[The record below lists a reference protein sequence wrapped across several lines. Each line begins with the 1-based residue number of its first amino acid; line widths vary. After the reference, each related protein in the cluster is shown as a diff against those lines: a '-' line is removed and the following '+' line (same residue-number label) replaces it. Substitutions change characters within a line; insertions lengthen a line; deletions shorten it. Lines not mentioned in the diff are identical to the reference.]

1 MKSFVSKFPYLLWVF
16 LIATALM
23 AQQQE
28 QQSSTASIHPED
40 GDGVVLDQADAAPD
54 ATDGVMAVTPDDRPL
69 TGGRVIGTGSRGP
82 RHSFF
87 VPGFRVAQILDS
99 NAEMVANSHYRG
111 FSSLNGD
118 LQLIHYFGASTSI
131 RYAGAVRY
139 DTRAE
144 VEGLQ
149 QFTNAHALSISHLN
163 RFRTWD
169 LLFDN
174 ETQYSQ
180 GSNFGAT
187 GMEGLGSIITATSAW
202 GGVGNIQLESTA
214 LQPDL
219 APNQS
224 ILTLRS
230 GRVSNT
236 VLGEADYRPDE
247 RNTFTMTGFYGL
259 LHFTDRGLIDT
270 SQTGFV
276 LGANRAL
283 SPVDS
288 VAVEYGFSNFGFSG
302 TTETLKNNY
311 VGLLYGR
318 KLTGHIAVSAGAGP
332 QFISDRTS
340 ISNDDRLG
348 WQGRATLD
356 WQMRRIGLHA
366 GVLRNLTSGS
376 GVLFGAYTNS
386 IQGGVSYG
394 ISRNWD
400 SSFMF
405 GWARNTGV
413 SSPLRYNTQYFGAS
427 AARHIGRDRSLFFS
441 YDLQHQTSFGCAQT
455 TCAVNGVRHV
465 FGAGFSWT
473 HQPIGMY

>member
-1 MKSFVSKFPYLLWVF
+1 MKYFLRKFSFLLWMF
-16 LIATALM
+16 LIATALI
-23 AQQQE
+23 AQE
-28 QQSSTASIHPED
+28 QQQQQPAADPDD
-40 GDGVVLDQADAAPD
+40 GSGVVLQSANDGPD
-54 ATDGVMAVTPDDRPL
+54 ATDGDVPTVTADERPL

-99 NAEMVANSHYRG
+99 NAEMVADSHYRG

-118 LQLIHYFGASTSI
+118 LQLIHYFGSSTSI

-149 QFTNAHALSISHLN
+149 QFTNAHALSVSRLD
-163 RFRTWD
+163 RFRSWD

-187 GMEGLGSIITATSAW
+187 GMEGLGSVITATSTW

-236 VLGEADYRPDE
+236 VLGEADYRPDDKY
-247 RNTFTMTGFYGL
+247 TFTMTGFYGL
-259 LHFTDRGLIDT
+259 LHFTDKGLIDT
-270 SQTGFV
+270 SQEGFV
-276 LGANRAL
+276 AGANRAL
-283 SPVDS
+283 SPTDS
-288 VAVEYGFSNFGFSG
+288 IAFEYGFSNFNFSG
-302 TTETLKNNY
+302 TTESLKNNY
-311 VGLLYGR
+311 IGILYGR
-318 KLTGHIAVSAGAGP
+318 KLTGQIAVSAGAGP

-356 WQMRRIGLHA
+356 WQMRRVGLHA
-366 GVLRNLTSGS
+366 AVLRNLTSGS

-386 IQGGVSYG
+386 IQGGMGYG

-400 SSFMF
+400 SSFIF
-405 GWARNTGV
+405 GWARNTAV
-413 SSPLRYNTQYFGAS
+413 TSALRYNTQYFGAS
-427 AARHIGRDRSLFFS
+427 AGRHVGRDRSIFFS
-441 YDLQHQTSFGCAQT
+441 YDLQHQTSFGCAST

-465 FGAGFSWT
+465 FGVGFSWT
-473 HQPIGMY
+473 HQPIGMF